1 MKFPKRKSPRLP
13 KYDYAS
19 DNYYFVTIC
28 THNKKCIFGKPQ
40 ELSRY
45 GKIVEQHILALSDHF
60 NGVHIDQYVVMPNH
74 IHLILVLENEQ
85 NPNCSQIIAL
95 FKSGVSRQIHSMV
108 QEVKLW
114 QRSYHDHV
122 IRNQYEYEKIWLYIE
137 ANPMQWEKDCFYID
151 STI

>member
-1 MKFPKRKSPRLP
+1 MRIAEH
-13 KYDYAS
+13 Y
-19 DNYYFVTIC
+19 I
-28 THNKKCIFGKPQ
+28 
-40 ELSRY
+40 
-45 GKIVEQHILALSDHF
+45 
-60 NGVHIDQYVVMPNH
+60 GVRVDKYVVMPNH

-85 NPNCSQIIAL
+85 NPNCSQIIAQ

-108 QEVKLW
+108 QEVILW